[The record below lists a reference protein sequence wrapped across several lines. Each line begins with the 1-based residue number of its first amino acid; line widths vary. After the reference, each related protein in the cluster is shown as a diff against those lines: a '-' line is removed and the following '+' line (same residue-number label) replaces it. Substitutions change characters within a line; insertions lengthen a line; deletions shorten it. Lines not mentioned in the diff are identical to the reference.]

1 MSTTARRALISVHDK
16 ADIENFATALRDLEI
31 LIISTGGTARAI
43 RKAGVACSDI
53 SEVTG
58 FPEMMD
64 GRVKTLHP
72 CIHGALLA
80 LRDNPDHMATLA
92 EHDIAPIDIVC
103 VNLYPFEQ
111 TIARPGCTDSEA
123 IEQIDIGGPTM
134 LRSAAKNH
142 ESVYVLSSPSQYGE
156 TIARL
161 QRDSGLIDTQY
172 ARQLAL
178 EVYRTTSAYDTAI
191 SAYLTS
197 QIKVVANES

>member
-16 ADIENFATALRDLEI
+16 SDIENFATALRDLEI

-43 RKAGVACSDI
+43 REAGVACTDV

-72 CIHGALLA
+72 GIHGALLA

-111 TIARPGCTDSEA
+111 TIARSGCTDSEA

-161 QRDSGLIDTQY
+161 QRDSGLIDPQY
-172 ARQLAL
+172 GRQLAL
-178 EVYRTTSAYDTAI
+178 EVYRTTSAYDAAI
-191 SAYLTS
+191 SAYLAP
-197 QIKVVANES
+197 QQA